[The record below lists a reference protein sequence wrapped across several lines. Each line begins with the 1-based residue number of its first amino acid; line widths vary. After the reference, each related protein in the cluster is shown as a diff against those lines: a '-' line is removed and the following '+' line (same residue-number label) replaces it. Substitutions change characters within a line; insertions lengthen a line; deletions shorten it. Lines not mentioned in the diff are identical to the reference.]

1 MREQP
6 QHQARCR
13 TGPLLA
19 LLVCLIVQPG
29 CNDLEEGLHE
39 MFEGMEPVG
48 EVVKLLIQSK
58 QLQQT
63 DSRRVFQLP
72 NGLVVIA
79 QDIPTAPVVSVQC
92 WVKTGSIYE
101 QQHNGAG
108 LSHFLEHLVSGG
120 TTGNLTEDESSTV
133 LGQIGAQTNAA
144 TSLDTVRYYINTSSD
159 HTREAI
165 FLISD
170 WMQNSLITQAEFDRE
185 RDVIQREFDMGRGDP
200 GRIFWKLT
208 QQARYQ
214 AHPARHP
221 TIGYLDEFL
230 SITRDEVYAFYKQ
243 MYVPNN
249 MVFVVAGDIDLDEV
263 ATMVAVS
270 WKDAEP
276 GELPELS
283 FPVEPAPRAGTA
295 ITGEADIQR
304 ARMRLA
310 WPGVRLTG
318 EHDYALD
325 LLARTLGGGELSRLV
340 KRVRDD
346 KQLVTSI
353 DAFNYSAHWGE
364 GFVGIDAVAE
374 ADQLDAAKQA
384 ILGEVR
390 RVREQGVSADELARA
405 KSQTIAAVVMSA
417 QTAEAAA
424 SRLASDFIAT
434 GDPDYLRHYAKAIES
449 VTAAD
454 LKAAANAILT
464 EDKALTIK
472 LLPSDEPIA
481 MTRPD
486 EPTAEFET
494 QPFDLDNARLV
505 EKLQALAS
513 PQAKTAATDIGPM
526 TMYTLPNGLRLIT
539 QRNTRLPVVAMQWY
553 HLGGQLAESP
563 DNAGIAKATAT
574 MLIKGAGD
582 RSADDIAR
590 LLEETGASMST
601 GSGSNTFYVNAEAL
615 SKDWLTIMRLMGDVI
630 QRPTFDNDEW
640 GKLKPRLL
648 AAIAS
653 ADDRWS
659 SELFNRFHE
668 VWYGEHPW
676 SQLPLGKAEIVEQLT
691 DADLLRY
698 HADRLSADQSVLAVV
713 GDIDPEAVIAEAKR
727 VFAALPEEAKVAFD
741 APKPPS
747 ASGSHLSRETNKPMA
762 AVVIGYG
769 PVVPRQHADYPTMSV
784 ATRIVSNF
792 PSGWLSQALRGEGPG
807 LVYASWGF
815 YRTGVVPG
823 YWAMAF
829 NTQPAKANL
838 AIERSLAITER
849 LRSELVDEQTLDRAI
864 TAALVREA
872 MGGQSNSQRATAAT
886 LDELYGLGY
895 DHQAA
900 FLDQLRSVT
909 AEQIRAFA
917 NDYLTDPVI
926 MVLSN
931 EPVRVEATVG
941 D

>member
-1 MREQP
+1 MSRVIALIVLVGLTFLLTGCP
-6 QHQARCR
+6 QK
-13 TGPLLA
+13 GE
-19 LLVCLIVQPG
+19 LLVTK
-29 CNDLEEGLHE
+29 
-39 MFEGMEPVG
+39 PVA
-48 EVVKLLIQSK
+48 EQST
-58 QLQQT
+58 QDATVLQQRPDRT
-63 DSRRVFQLP
+63 IAQLN

-79 QDIPTAPVVSVQC
+79 QRIPTAPVVSVQC
-92 WVKTGSIYE
+92 WIKTGSIYE

-120 TTGNLTEDESSTV
+120 TTANRTEAESSAI
-133 LGQIGAQTNAA
+133 LGRIGAQTNAA
-144 TSLDTVRYYINTSSD
+144 TSLDTVRYYVNTSSD
-159 HTREAI
+159 HAAEAI
-165 FLISD
+165 DLVSD
-170 WMQNSLITQAEFDRE
+170 WMQNSVITQAEFDRE

-230 SITRDEVYAFYKQ
+230 TITRDEIYAFYKQ

-249 MVFVVAGDIDLDEV
+249 MVFVVTGDVDPRKVV
-263 ATMVAVS
+263 AQVAEL
-270 WKDAEP
+270 WADAEP
-276 GELPELS
+276 GELPALA
-283 FPVEPAPRAGTA
+283 FPIEPVPEAGTT
-295 ITGEADIQR
+295 ITGAADIHR

-325 LLARTLGGGELSRLV
+325 LLARILGGGELSRLV
-340 KRVRDD
+340 KQVRDE

-374 ADQLDAAKQA
+374 ADKLDAAKRA
-384 ILGEVR
+384 ILDEVKR
-390 RVREQGVSADELARA
+390 IREHGVRADELARA
-405 KSQTIAAVVMSA
+405 KSQTIADVVMGS

-434 GDPDYLRHYAKAIES
+434 GDPDFLRHYAEAIES
-449 VTAAD
+449 VTADD
-454 LKAAANAILT
+454 LQAAANAILT
-464 EDKALTIK
+464 DERALTVK
-472 LLPSDEPIA
+472 LLPSDKPIA
-481 MTRPD
+481 MARPA
-486 EPTAEFET
+486 EPTIEFKT
-494 QPFDLDNARLV
+494 QPYDLDNARLV
-505 EKLQALAS
+505 EKLRELSRTQA
-513 PQAKTAATDIGPM
+513 AAPAAEVGPM
-526 TMYTLPNGLRLIT
+526 TMTTLPNGLRLIT

-563 DNAGIAKATAT
+563 DNPGIANAMAT

-601 GSGSNTFYVNAEAL
+601 GSGSNTFYVNAETL
-615 SKDWLTIMRLMGDVI
+615 SKDWRPIMRLMGDVI
-630 QRPTFDNDEW
+630 QQPTFDSSEW
-640 GKLKPRLL
+640 AKLKPRLL

-668 VWYGEHPW
+668 AWYGEHPW
-676 SQLPLGKAEIVEQLT
+676 SAYPMGKAEVVEQLT

-698 HADRLSADQSVLAVV
+698 HADRLSAASSVLVVV
-713 GDIDPEAVIAEAKR
+713 GDVDPDEVTAEARR
-727 VFAALPEEAKVAFD
+727 VFAALPDKAKVAFD
-741 APKPPS
+741 APQPS
-747 ASGSHLSRETNKPMA
+747 QVSGAVLPRETNKPMA

-769 PVVPRQHADYPTMSV
+769 PVLPRQHDDYATMNV

-849 LRSELVDEQTLDRAI
+849 LRSELVDQQTLDRAI
-864 TAALVREA
+864 AAALVREA
-872 MGGQSNSQRATAAT
+872 LGGQSNGQRATAAA

-895 DHQAA
+895 DHQNEY
-900 FLDQLRSVT
+900 LDKVRHVT
-909 AEQIRAFA
+909 AAQVRAFA
-917 NDYLTDPVI
+917 QKYLNDPII

-931 EPVRVEATVG
+931 EPVEVNAAE
-941 D
+941 